1 MEIPEMTKKLNAAEP
16 TIVDGPN
23 SPAFCPRVET
33 VSMTL
38 RRISGALEPKAIS
51 VKLATVGFQ
60 TFTFVFTNSYRYGSY
75 FITTLFE
82 DVMTSIALKISKTV
96 LIDL

>member
-1 MEIPEMTKKLNAAEP
+1 
-16 TIVDGPN
+16 
-23 SPAFCPRVET
+23 
-33 VSMTL
+33 MTL

-96 LIDL
+96 LIDLLVCRMAAYLLHKDISDNVHSEEHPEKE